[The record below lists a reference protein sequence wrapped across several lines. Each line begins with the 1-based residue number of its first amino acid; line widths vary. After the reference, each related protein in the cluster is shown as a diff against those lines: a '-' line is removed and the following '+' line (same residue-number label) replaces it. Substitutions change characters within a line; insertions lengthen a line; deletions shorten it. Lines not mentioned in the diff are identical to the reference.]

1 MTTST
6 PPTDASP
13 ARRRPPARAFT
24 LPEVMIAATLS
35 VFTLAG
41 VLSAFLLIGRTALSA
56 SNYSTMEGEIRNALD
71 LFAADA
77 RNAAD
82 IRWQSAQS
90 ITLVM
95 PAGHSGP
102 GEITYRYIPADG
114 SSLGTFRRET
124 NDGAAR
130 DLVDNV
136 ASDFAFQR
144 YKLQPSGGGDNIATN
159 DLETKQIQ
167 LSLRALALSDGAPA
181 ASQTAVSTSY
191 VLRNKNVSQ

>member
-6 PPTDASP
+6 PPTDAS
-13 ARRRPPARAFT
+13 RRPSARAFT

-56 SNYSTMEGEIRNALD
+56 SNYSTMESEIRNALD

-95 PAGHSGP
+95 PAGRSGP
-102 GEITYRYIPADG
+102 GEITYRYIPAEG

-124 NDGAAR
+124 NDGAAAR

-144 YKLQPSGGGDNIATN
+144 YKLQPSGGGDNIAAN

-167 LSLRALALSDGAPA
+167 LSLRALALSSGAPA

>member
-1 MTTST
+1 MTIST
-6 PPTDASP
+6 RPTDATP
-13 ARRRPPARAFT
+13 RHRRFAFT

-41 VLSAFLLIGRTALSA
+41 ILSAFLLIGRTALGA
-56 SNYSTMEGEIRNALD
+56 SNYGTMENQIRNALD

-77 RNAAD
+77 RSASG
-82 IRWQSAQS
+82 IRWESAQS
-90 ITLVM
+90 ITLIM
-95 PAGHSGP
+95 PAGFSGP
-102 GEITYRYIPADG
+102 GEVTYRYITDDG

-124 NDGAAR
+124 NDGAAPR
-130 DLVDNV
+130 DLVANV
-136 ASDFAFQR
+136 ASDFTFQR
-144 YKLQPSGGGDNIATN
+144 YKLQPSGGGDNVAVN

-167 LSLRALALSDGAPA
+167 LSLRALSLSGGSPA